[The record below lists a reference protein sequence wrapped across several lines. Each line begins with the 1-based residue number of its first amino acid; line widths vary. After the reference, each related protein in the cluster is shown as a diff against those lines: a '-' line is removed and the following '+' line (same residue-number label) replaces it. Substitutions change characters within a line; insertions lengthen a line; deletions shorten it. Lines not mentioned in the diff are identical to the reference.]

1 MQNKTSQNLKQVVYA
16 NVGFLS
22 YLFFF
27 FAVLFR
33 EIENIYLGSLKG
45 TEVPE
50 WYL

>member
-27 FAVLFR
+27 AVLFR

-45 TEVPE
+45 TEVP
-50 WYL
+50 